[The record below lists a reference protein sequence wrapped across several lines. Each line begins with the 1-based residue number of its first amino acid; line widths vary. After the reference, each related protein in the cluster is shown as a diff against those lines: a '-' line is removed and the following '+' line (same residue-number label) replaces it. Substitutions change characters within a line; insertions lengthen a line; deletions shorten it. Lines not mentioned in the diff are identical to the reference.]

1 MAQEK
6 TPKWSADTKSGFEL
20 GTDGPRVILAGVDG
34 TEASWRAAAYAGG
47 LARRQHALLAIVY
60 VQPLMPM
67 SGVYGADV
75 QGVTAEVADDIART
89 IAEHAEK
96 VKDVYTTRWKFLT
109 RRGDAYSGLAETAD
123 ELKADAVIV
132 GASEKAGHRLIG
144 SVAVRLVK
152 AGRWPVTVVP

>member
-6 TPKWSADTKSGFEL
+6 TPKWSADASSGFEL
-20 GTDGPRVILAGVDG
+20 GTDGPRVVLAGVDG
-34 TEASWRAAAYAGG
+34 TDASWRAVSYAAG

-60 VQPLMPM
+60 VQPFMAM
-67 SGVYGADV
+67 QSAYGADV
-75 QGVTAEVADDIART
+75 QGVTAEMADDIART
-89 IAEHAEK
+89 ITEQSERLKH
-96 VKDVYTTRWKFLT
+96 VYSIRWKFLT
-109 RRGDAYSGLAETAD
+109 RRGDPYTGLSEAAD